1 MPHIEA
7 FIKTQRIMCMKKYL
21 DSYNSTW
28 KIFLDSYLADF
39 GGSFLLKCNYD
50 VRFLPKTLPKFYNEC
65 LSEWADYQKLS
76 VVILPDVLRQII
88 WNNKFICINGR
99 PLFKRKVLKKG
110 FLTVHDIVSDE
121 GKLKS
126 WSTLQ
131 NNNLTGVEYF
141 VLMSVFNAI
150 PVEWKTLL
158 KDTSNDLSRNNESHD
173 NTLPTSSKEVYWDLV
188 RKIEKPLVSKLK
200 YEHLFP
206 THDLPWKD
214 IYLLPRSVT
223 LDSKMGE
230 FQYKVL
236 SRILYTNKVLHKM
249 GIVNSPACTFCHVS
263 DESLEHL
270 FLHCPIS
277 SVFWLSVTEWLK
289 SFFTTMDLLTSC
301 NRMFGLFR
309 KDMPLLNLI
318 ILLRKQVI
326 YQSRHL
332 NIKPSLSLLKTK
344 LKNAYQL
351 ELLIAK
357 QNNSLDIHNAKWKA
371 MLPFISFFCL

>member
-7 FIKTQRIMCMKKYL
+7 FIKTQRIKCMKKYM

-50 VRFLPKTLPKFYNEC
+50 VRFLPKRLPKFYKEC

-99 PLFKRKVLKKG
+99 PLFRRKVLKKG
-110 FLTVHDIVSDE
+110 FLTVRDIVSDE

-131 NNNLTGVEYF
+131 NNNLT
-141 VLMSVFNAI
+141 L
-150 PVEWKTLL
+150 EWKTLL

-188 RKIEKPLVSKLK
+188 RKIEKPPVSKLK
-200 YEHLFP
+200 YEQLFP

-214 IYLLPRSVT
+214 TYLLPRSVT
-223 LDSKMGE
+223 LDSKMRE

-236 SRILYTNKVLHKM
+236 SEFFIQIRSSTKWVL
-249 GIVNSPACTFCHVS
+249 
-263 DESLEHL
+263 
-270 FLHCPIS
+270 
-277 SVFWLSVTEWLK
+277 
-289 SFFTTMDLLTSC
+289 
-301 NRMFGLFR
+301 
-309 KDMPLLNLI
+309 
-318 ILLRKQVI
+318 
-326 YQSRHL
+326 
-332 NIKPSLSLLKTK
+332 
-344 LKNAYQL
+344 
-351 ELLIAK
+351 
-357 QNNSLDIHNAKWKA
+357 
-371 MLPFISFFCL
+371 